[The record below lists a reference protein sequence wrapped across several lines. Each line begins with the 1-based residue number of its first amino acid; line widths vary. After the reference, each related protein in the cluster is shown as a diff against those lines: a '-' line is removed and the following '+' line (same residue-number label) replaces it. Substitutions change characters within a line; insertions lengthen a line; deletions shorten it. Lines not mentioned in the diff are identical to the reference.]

1 LGGIFKELVECP
13 QIGELIHLGHLVGT
27 KVYAPSVPDLT
38 GVRTRAG
45 DYNEEQ
51 LAVAMDRSALV
62 GDIVTHWHRLANCRP
77 TVVFAT
83 SVGHSV
89 HIRDEFK
96 KSGVKAEHIDG
107 STPHDERDYILHRLS
122 TGNVELVSNCMVL
135 TEGWDAP
142 AVSCIVLARP
152 MKSEGLYPQMA
163 GRVLRTFPGKDHA
176 LVIDHSG
183 ATYEHGFVEEPRQ
196 WTLDPDKKVR
206 NLKDKALGSKP
217 NDRLCECKNCG
228 ALRTAGDPC
237 GNCGFFP
244 RRAAAY
250 LHIRDGQLYQLERDG
265 IQHTPATPEEMAM
278 WHAMLVYECQQ
289 RGYKDGWAAYKF
301 KERFGQWPPRTKPE
315 PERPTPEVTS
325 WIRSRNI
332 AFAKSQQKAT
342 ANA

>member
-1 LGGIFKELVECP
+1 
-13 QIGELIHLGHLVGT
+13 
-27 KVYAPSVPDLT
+27 
-38 GVRTRAG
+38 
-45 DYNEEQ
+45 
-51 LAVAMDRSALV
+51 
-62 GDIVTHWHRLANCRP
+62 
-77 TVVFAT
+77 
-83 SVGHSV
+83 
-89 HIRDEFK
+89 
-96 KSGVKAEHIDG
+96 
-107 STPHDERDYILHRLS
+107 
-122 TGNVELVSNCMVL
+122 
-135 TEGWDAP
+135 
-142 AVSCIVLARP
+142 
-152 MKSEGLYPQMA
+152 MA

-183 ATYEHGFVEEPRQ
+183 ATYQHGFVEEPRQ

-228 ALRTAGDPC
+228 ALRTAGEPC

-265 IQHTPATPEEMAM
+265 IRTTPDTPEEMAM

-325 WIRSRNI
+325 WIRSCNI